1 MSEKIFIVSGGT
13 GGHIIPARCLAEH
26 LVADGRQVFFFGD
39 EKIKNYCR
47 QEDGFE
53 TKVIKAS
60 QLRKSLPFLVKAMLK
75 ISVAILQSLYFLLRF
90 KPKYVVGF
98 GGYASFPMLA
108 AACLTRTKII
118 LHEQNSHLGKVNRIF
133 AKFAHK
139 IALSFPNSSGIE
151 SQYLAKTIFTG
162 NPVRA
167 EIAALHSL
175 SYRLPMQEESEAV
188 PADRLGYNVLLAS
201 DFSQEM
207 KKPNLFKILVIG
219 GSGGAKIFS
228 EILP

>member
-13 GGHIIPARCLAEH
+13 GGHIIPARCLAAH

-39 EKIKNYCR
+39 EKIKNYRR

-53 TKVIKAS
+53 TRIVKAS
-60 QLRKSLPFLVKAMLK
+60 QLRKSLPFLVKAVLK
-75 ISVAILQSLYFLLRF
+75 ISVGILQSLYFLLRF

-108 AACLTRTKII
+108 AASLTKTKII

-151 SQYLAKTIFTG
+151 AQYLAKTIF
-162 NPVRA
+162 
-167 EIAALHSL
+167 
-175 SYRLPMQEESEAV
+175 
-188 PADRLGYNVLLAS
+188 
-201 DFSQEM
+201 
-207 KKPNLFKILVIG
+207 
-219 GSGGAKIFS
+219 
-228 EILP
+228 